1 MRALAMVLLFALTLY
16 AVLDCARTPSE
27 QLPARMPKTMWILII
42 LLFTGVGPIAWIISS
57 RVKAA
62 EERGGVVER
71 SVWSSS
77 EPPAIRLP
85 ERRRNEPRSPI
96 APDDDPEFLRKLDAD
111 LQRQRAQKEKKNNM
125 TEEGSQIEQQ
135 EDNCS
140 KSKEQNSHED
150 GTEH

>member
-77 EPPAIRLP
+77 KPPAIRLP
-85 ERRRNEPRSPI
+85 ERRRNEPRGPI

-111 LQRQRAQKEKKNNM
+111 LRRQKAKEDEEPHRDERADETK
-125 TEEGSQIEQQ
+125 
-135 EDNCS
+135 DP
-140 KSKEQNSHED
+140 D
-150 GTEH
+150 GTSPEA